1 MQKRMRCKAEGEA
14 KYRSNLGVVR
24 ILANPTTKQLAS
36 FCAPPPRHGYLLIL
50 YMASLAAELRSAFIL
65 PKFQAKV
72 RSTQRPVVLT

>member
-14 KYRSNLGVVR
+14 KYRSNLSVVR

-36 FCAPPPRHGYLLIL
+36 FCAPPRHLLIL
-50 YMASLAAELRSAFIL
+50 YMASRAAELRSAFIL